1 MAMKSKIPAKLK
13 IKLMSKHPDDFDA
26 CARALELVIA
36 RDKASAM
43 ERKVERSYFSIR
55 SFTPEECR
63 TLRNRYHEIKVK
75 RQLYSEKFASLRCT
89 LSVRDQEIV
98 RNLWI
103 SAVPIKGVSH
113 TVKQG

>member
-1 MAMKSKIPAKLK
+1 
-13 IKLMSKHPDDFDA
+13 MSKHPDDFEA
-26 CARALELVIA
+26 CTRALELVIA
-36 RDKASAM
+36 RDRASAL

-55 SFTPEECR
+55 SFTPEER
-63 TLRNRYHEIKVK
+63 RSLQNRYHEVKTK

-103 SAVPIKGVSH
+103 SAAPIKGVSH
-113 TVKQG
+113 TIKKG